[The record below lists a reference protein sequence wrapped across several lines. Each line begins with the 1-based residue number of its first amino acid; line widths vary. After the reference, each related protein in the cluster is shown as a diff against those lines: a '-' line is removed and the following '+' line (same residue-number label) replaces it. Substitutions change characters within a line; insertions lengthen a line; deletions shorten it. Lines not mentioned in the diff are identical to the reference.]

1 MPSAAYFRRQAD
13 ICLRLAVIASDEE
26 VSNRLIMMAREYTA
40 KCAALTRQSGVDA
53 LPADD
58 RSVPAEAEP
67 ERDAALGTEWGGFG
81 RRSLG

>member
-40 KCAALTRQSGVDA
+40 KGAALTRQSGVDA

-58 RSVPAEAEP
+58 RPIPAEA
-67 ERDAALGTEWGGFG
+67 ERDAALPSEPNGAD
-81 RRSLG
+81 SAADH